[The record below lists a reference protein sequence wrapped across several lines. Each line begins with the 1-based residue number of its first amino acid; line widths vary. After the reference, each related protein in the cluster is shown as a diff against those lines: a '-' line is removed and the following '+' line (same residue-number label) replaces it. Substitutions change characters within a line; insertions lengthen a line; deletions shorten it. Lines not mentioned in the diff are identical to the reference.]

1 MSNSIT
7 ATKIRQYR
15 NQKHSGNLLKTV
27 SYNYTDEHGKLL
39 YQVVR
44 EQYEI
49 GKSFHQRRPDG
60 KGGWINNLT
69 GVKTTIYRLPEVIE
83 AVRSEKIVFIVEGEK
98 DVETLRNLQLT
109 ATTNPMG
116 AGKWKK
122 SYNKYLKDAN
132 VVILPDNDDIG
143 KKHAEDIAEGMI
155 DVAHSIKIVELPDLE
170 EHEDITDWITKRS
183 GTKEKL
189 LQLVVETPQYK
200 KTFRRIC
207 LTLGKSDK
215 NSLPA
220 NAAKACEAINKLGV
234 YYWKSGMPKNGLG
247 EILFDHNGV
256 PTFHLMSKDDVFNA
270 ISKVAYSNENKKG
283 LPPKEI
289 ASYVY
294 EMPATETPFRPLEK
308 ITRTPVFSS
317 RGQLICEPGYYAQ
330 DRLLYIPHK
339 GNIRISPNPTKEEIR
354 DAKALL
360 EDDILVDFN
369 FVSPADKTH
378 AIAYILLFFCREMI
392 DGPTPLHIF
401 EAAKQGTGKTLLAES
416 MMKTLTLDK
425 YSIISKPD
433 DEELRKK
440 ITSSVLS
447 NVSGFCLDNV
457 VELKSPLLAQILL
470 TQKYNDRQLGTN
482 RQIDTTIRWVWAATG
497 NNITVDTDMARRSIR
512 IRFVCDEEH
521 PELRPLERFK
531 HPNLHKWCRDNAD
544 RIIQSGLTLIQAWI
558 AAGCPIEKGVNY
570 GGFEKWAELMGSI
583 LAFHGFSDFLGNVR
597 EFFEEADKDAF
608 TWRNLL
614 EIWWSIFKDRPVTA
628 GDLLP
633 HALKVE
639 GLYLGRDDKE
649 TSKKSY
655 LSRLLNKKKETVTT
669 IELKGEKVN
678 LQLKK
683 EGHSKTGILWSLQAI
698 KQKIKIYQHDENC
711 QQGENPV
718 PDCLPAKAGDAG
730 DVCDVFLPAL
740 KKFSDENNSNNKL
753 EWAENASLPSLASPD
768 IKLPDALNYAYKKV
782 TNAENPVPA
791 EKSGRYRKVPRK
803 NKNAKKETKFQTIEE
818 NGKTAYVVDD
828 GKTADTFFISQ
839 HNIECYCT
847 RPLHEIDGCIAGRE
861 VAFDLETI
869 NLHPRH
875 GLICVVSIACG
886 DDRWIVQ
893 FPSKELLETIIS
905 RPKLLIGHNIKFD
918 LMFVSHALQKKLTPK
933 VFDTE
938 LAARLIEGNRKGT
951 GEGFY
956 SLKSVAQRY
965 LNISM
970 DKGEQKSRWYR
981 SLSPEQ
987 VQYCLQD
994 VEVPLRLYGVQQEFI
1009 EKNKLQTAAQL
1020 EFGCVP
1026 AVAALSLN
1034 GVPFDVENA
1043 TMVFESLNKESEDI
1057 LRELP
1062 FNPHSTQQI
1071 LKYFRDQNIHI
1082 AAANKETLPL
1092 IDHPMAQKT
1101 MDYRKLYRYTD
1112 FVKKWIEN
1120 TENGRI
1126 YANFHQIGT
1135 ETGRFSC
1142 SDPNIQQVPRMSRL
1156 RQLFRASDG
1165 YVFADCDWTGVEL
1178 RIMAQ
1183 LSKDPKMK
1191 EAFTKGKDL
1200 HIITAAALS
1209 NKPEEA
1215 ITKDSRER
1223 QLAKA
1228 VNFGLIYGM
1237 GPDRFRLYAKTSFDV
1252 NLSKAE
1258 AEQAKRVFF
1267 DLYREIKTYHRT
1279 IAEWPSETYCLP
1291 EGERQMIAVRCAS
1304 GRVRL
1309 FEPSVNYFTNAV
1321 NHPDQG
1327 TGADMLKE
1335 ALTRLHRDTDYRI
1348 VLPVHDEI
1356 LLEVPEGEAQKA
1368 KEVLKTIMLDVE
1380 RKYVTVV
1387 PAEAEAKIGPTWADA
1402 H

>member
-1 MSNSIT
+1 MVDGIT
-7 ATKIRQYR
+7 ANEIRQYR
-15 NQKHSGNLLKTV
+15 NQKHSGNLLVTV
-27 SYNYTDEHGKLL
+27 PYDYTDEHGNLL

-44 EQYEI
+44 EQYAI
-49 GKSFHQRRPDG
+49 GKSFHQRRSDG

-83 AVRSEKIVFIVEGEK
+83 AVRSGKTVFIVEGEK

-122 SYNKYLKDAN
+122 SYNRYLKDAD
-132 VVILPDNDDIG
+132 VVILPDNDAIG

-155 DVAHSIKIVELPDLE
+155 NVARSIKIVELPDLE
-170 EHEDITDWITKRS
+170 EHEDVTDWITKHG

-189 LQLVVETPQYK
+189 LQLVAGTSQY
-200 KTFRRIC
+200 TESSHRIC

-220 NAAKACEAINKLGV
+220 NAAKACEAMNRLRA
-234 YYWKSGMPKNGLG
+234 YYWKVGMPKNGLG
-247 EILFDHNGV
+247 EILFDHDAV
-256 PTFHLMSKDDVFNA
+256 PHFHLMSKDDVFNA

-294 EMPATETPFRPLEK
+294 EMPAMETPFRPLEK
-308 ITRTPVFSS
+308 IIRTPVFSS

-330 DRLLYIPHK
+330 DRLLYIPHD
-339 GNIRISPNPTKEEIR
+339 GNIKVSTNPTKEEIQ

-369 FVSPADKTH
+369 FVSPADRTH
-378 AIAYILLFFCREMI
+378 AMAYILLFFCREMI

-416 MMKTLTLDK
+416 LMKTLTLDK

-433 DEELRKK
+433 DKELGKK

-447 NVSGFCLDNV
+447 DVSGFCLDNV

-482 RQIDTTIRWVWAATG
+482 RQINTAIRWVWAATG
-497 NNITVDTDMARRSIR
+497 NNIAVDTDIARRSIR

-558 AAGCPIEKGVNY
+558 AAGRPIEKGINY
-570 GGFEKWAELMGSI
+570 GGFESWAGLMGSI
-583 LAFHGFSDFLGNVR
+583 LAFHGFPDFLGNVK
-597 EFFEEADKDAF
+597 EFYEEADKDAF
-608 TWRNLL
+608 AWRNLL
-614 EIWWSIFKDRPVTA
+614 EIWWSVYKNRPVTA

-633 HALKVE
+633 HALEVE

-655 LSRLLNKKKETVTT
+655 LSRLLNIKKETVTT
-669 IELKGEKVN
+669 IELESENVN
-678 LQLKK
+678 LKLKK
-683 EGHSKTGILWSLQAI
+683 EGHSKTGILWSLQVI
-698 KQKIKIYQHDENC
+698 KPKIKIYQHDENC

-730 DVCDVFLPAL
+730 DAGDAFLPTQ
-740 KKFSDENNSNNKL
+740 KKFSNENNNKNL
-753 EWAENASLPSLASPD
+753 ERAENPSLPSLASPD
-768 IKLPDALNYAYKKV
+768 IKLPDTLNYAYKKV
-782 TNAENPVPA
+782 TNAENLAPA
-791 EKSGRYRKVPRK
+791 GKPGRYRKAPRK
-803 NKNAKKETKFQTIEE
+803 NKNTKEEAKFQTIEE

-828 GKTADTFFISQ
+828 GKTADTFFIGQ
-839 HNIECYCT
+839 HDIEHYCT
-847 RPLHEIDGCIAGRE
+847 RPLHEIDRCITGHE

-875 GLICVVSIACG
+875 GLICVVSIACRN
-886 DDRWIVQ
+886 DRWIVQ

-918 LMFVSHALQKKLTPK
+918 LMFVSHALQKKIAPK

-951 GEGFY
+951 EEGFY

-965 LNISM
+965 LGISM

-981 SLSPEQ
+981 SLSQEQ
-987 VQYCLQD
+987 VKYCLQD
-994 VEVPLRLYGVQQEFI
+994 VEIPLRLYEVQQKFI
-1009 EKNKLQTAAQL
+1009 EKNGLQRAAQL
-1020 EFGCVP
+1020 EFDCVP

-1034 GVPFDVENA
+1034 GVPFDVKSA
-1043 TMVFESLNKESEDI
+1043 AGVFESLNKESEDI

-1071 LKYFRDQNIHI
+1071 LEYFGTQNIHI

-1092 IDHPMAQKT
+1092 VDHPAAQKT

-1126 YANFHQIGT
+1126 YANFHQIGA

-1142 SDPNIQQVPRMSRL
+1142 SDPNVQQVPRMSRL

-1165 YVFADCDWTGVEL
+1165 YVFADCDWAGVEL

-1183 LSKDPKMK
+1183 LSKDPKMR
-1191 EAFTKGKDL
+1191 EVFTREKDL

-1215 ITKDSRER
+1215 ITKDSSER

-1258 AEQAKRVFF
+1258 AEKAKKVFF
-1267 DLYREIKTYHRT
+1267 NLYREIKTYHRT